1 MLRAGHLGDSRCA
14 APNFLLSSNPFIT
27 IPLLVMKRRLTPLVF
42 IIALFLGVGS
52 AQAQRTPG
60 ALGAGG
66 QIGSPSGVTIKV
78 YNPNSIS
85 YDFLAAWNRED
96 FLFLNAHG
104 LYERP
109 IALENV
115 SGIEYF
121 FGPGVFVGVQDLGEG
136 GEEDV
141 TFGVSARG
149 GVNIPL
155 IDRFEIY
162 AQLTPR
168 ISLSPST
175 EGDLGVGVGVRYY
188 F

>member
-1 MLRAGHLGDSRCA
+1 MLSPQSLHHDYHLA
-14 APNFLLSSNPFIT
+14 
-27 IPLLVMKRRLTPLVF
+27 MKRCLT
-42 IIALFLGVGS
+42 ALAFLTALLFAAS
-52 AQAQRTPG
+52 PAQAQRTPG

-66 QIGSPSGVTIKV
+66 QIGNPSGVTVKV

-85 YDFLAAWNRED
+85 YDFLAAWNRDD
-96 FLFLNAHG
+96 FLFLNVHG
-104 LYERP
+104 QYEHP

-136 GEEDV
+136 GDDDV

-149 GVNIPL
+149 GINIPL

>member
-1 MLRAGHLGDSRCA
+1 MTRHLA
-14 APNFLLSSNPFIT
+14 ALAFLVT
-27 IPLLVMKRRLTPLVF
+27 
-42 IIALFLGVGS
+42 LFLVAGT
-52 AQAQRTPG
+52 ARAQRTPG

-78 YNPNSIS
+78 YNPNSVS
-85 YDFLAAWNRED
+85 YDLLAAWDRDD
-96 FLFLNAHG
+96 FLFLNVHG
-104 LYERP
+104 QHERP
-109 IALENV
+109 IELANV

-121 FGPGVFVGVQDLGEG
+121 FGPGAFVGVQGLGEEG
-136 GEEDV
+136 SDV

-149 GVNIPL
+149 GINIPL
-155 IDRFEIY
+155 INRFEIY

-175 EGDLGVGVGVRYY
+175 EGDLGVGLGVRYY